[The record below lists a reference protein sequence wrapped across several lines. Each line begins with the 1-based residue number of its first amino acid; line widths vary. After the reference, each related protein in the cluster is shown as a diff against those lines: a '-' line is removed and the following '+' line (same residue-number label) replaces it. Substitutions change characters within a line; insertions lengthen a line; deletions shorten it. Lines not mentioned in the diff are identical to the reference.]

1 MTYTMPL
8 FTLASGF
15 FFKGKPL
22 KQVALRFLWPCLI
35 FSVVN
40 FAWGSLFYE
49 PYKEATVK
57 TYLRFG
63 YAMWYLW
70 ALFVYYLVT
79 PFLLRHFHLRTLL
92 ALSLIV
98 SLVVGVVPCIGG
110 TLQLSRVVCFY
121 PFFVMGMLLNRH
133 WGKIKQVTRG
143 YKWGFALLALS
154 MLYVVIDCFFPGVV
168 YLTGF
173 VSGYGLHLGGIV
185 WRVFTYVM
193 CVAMCA
199 AMILAM
205 PNKKLWL
212 SKYGSRTMNVY
223 LLHMLIVFPC
233 TWHIGSMIKD
243 QWYGHLFLIIGVPL
257 LCLPL
262 FSRKVDSIMRK
273 VLLLENKK
281 EK

>member
-1 MTYTMPL
+1 MP
-8 FTLASGF
+8 
-15 FFKGKPL
+15 
-22 KQVALRFLWPCLI
+22 Q
-35 FSVVN
+35 
-40 FAWGSLFYE
+40 
-49 PYKEATVK
+49 
-57 TYLRFG
+57 
-63 YAMWYLW
+63 
-70 ALFVYYLVT
+70 
-79 PFLLRHFHLRTLL
+79 LL
-92 ALSLIV
+92 
-98 SLVVGVVPCIGG
+98 
-110 TLQLSRVVCFY
+110 
-121 PFFVMGMLLNRH
+121 
-133 WGKIKQVTRG
+133 
-143 YKWGFALLALS
+143 WGFALLALS